1 MLWNIQNYWTKLK
14 KAILV
19 KLFLPWEKVL
29 LKYPLYIIKKQHWM
43 DQNYIHIAKRELLL
57 HHVFMDFTH
66 WFYSKI
72 KNRVAQKIPNL
83 KRVVIQKRTK
93 PKMQKIGLLIFIL
106 WIKNDNIKTQSK
118 IFSANEYFTLPFP

>member
-1 MLWNIQNYWTKLK
+1 
-14 KAILV
+14 
-19 KLFLPWEKVL
+19 
-29 LKYPLYIIKKQHWM
+29 M